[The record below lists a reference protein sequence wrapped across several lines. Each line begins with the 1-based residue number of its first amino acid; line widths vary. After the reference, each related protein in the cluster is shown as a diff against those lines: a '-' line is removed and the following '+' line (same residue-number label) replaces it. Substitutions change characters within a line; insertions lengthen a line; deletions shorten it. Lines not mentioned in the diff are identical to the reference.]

1 MFYIV
6 LIIVRVCWLKSLV
19 NTRKLKFG
27 YRSKNLFLSH
37 RGLKSK
43 RQKKIQ
49 KMMTLQFQK
58 RSVCWIKIKIKKN
71 RSVSNFQFLPRF
83 LLEIVL
89 VHSCHS
95 AVC

>member
-49 KMMTLQFQK
+49 KMMTLQF
-58 RSVCWIKIKIKKN
+58 
-71 RSVSNFQFLPRF
+71 
-83 LLEIVL
+83 
-89 VHSCHS
+89 
-95 AVC
+95 